1 MKHRSLF
8 KTIFGDKEKPT
19 QNDATGFNMYSLL
32 NSFNSTFYTNTGNAW
47 DMDVVRSSVDAYC
60 RNFAKLKAKHVRD
73 GKTGKSKIE
82 RLLNYRPNSQMEA
95 YSFYYKI
102 AANLKLTNNAF
113 IYPEFS
119 TSGEIVAFW
128 PLMSN
133 RLELL
138 EKSGQLFIRF
148 TFYTG
153 KQKVVPYDSI
163 IHLRGHFYDHDIF
176 GSKNT
181 ALRPALDTANVI
193 NQGVSNSAKLINS
206 IRGILSAK
214 ISQKDEDLSKA
225 RDKFVE
231 NNFRISAN
239 GSGVIVTDTKMD
251 YTPINEKSVPINAD
265 QLSYTKNAIYDY
277 FGVNESIVQNKF
289 DENQWTA
296 FYEGGIEPVAIQM
309 SQCFTNALFTDN
321 ERNFGN
327 EIMFE
332 ANRLQYASTSTK
344 VTVVKELSPMGVLMK
359 DDIREIFNMSPLPN
373 GEGKK
378 ILQSLN
384 WINAEKADEYQS
396 NKNTTPNN
404 EPPKEEPPETEPVN
418 VNPDGDIKDKANENA
433 GGVENG
439 E

>member
-32 NSFNSTFYTNTGNAW
+32 NSFNSTFYTSTGNAW

-113 IYPEFS
+113 IYPEYS

-138 EKSGQLFIRF
+138 EKNGQLFIRF

-153 KQKVVPYDSI
+153 KQKVVPYDNI
-163 IHLRGHFYDHDIF
+163 IHMRGHFYDHDIF

-214 ISQKDEDLSKA
+214 ISQKDEDLAKA

-231 NNFRISAN
+231 NNFRISSN

-251 YTPINEKSVPINAD
+251 YTPINEKSVPINSD

-277 FGVNESIVQNKF
+277 FGVNEEIVQNKF
-289 DENQWTA
+289 DENKWTA
-296 FYEGGIEPVAIQM
+296 FYEGAIEPVAIQM

-418 VNPDGDIKDKANENA
+418 VNPDGDIKDKDNDNE

>member
-8 KTIFGDKEKPT
+8 KTIFGEKEKPT

-32 NSFNSTFYTNTGNAW
+32 NTFNSTFYTNTGNAW

-396 NKNTTPNN
+396 NKNTTSNN

-418 VNPDGDIKDKANENA
+418 VNPDGDIEDKVNENE

>member
-418 VNPDGDIKDKANENA
+418 VNPDGDIKDKANENE